1 MVTSTGLSAPP
12 GGTTNLSTPPQP
24 MMIGEPPVSKKV
36 TQFAV
41 AESVLPSVANVPE
54 IELEL

>member
-1 MVTSTGLSAPP
+1 
-12 GGTTNLSTPPQP
+12 
-24 MMIGEPPVSKKV
+24 MMIGDPPVSKKV

-41 AESVLPSVANVPE
+41 AESVLPNVAKVPE